1 MKIARID
8 SFPISSIRDIMEFMV
23 SNKKIVLYIATS
35 LDGYIARENGDIDWL
50 SMVESPNEDYGYTD
64 FLKSVDTVI
73 MGRRTYDQV
82 LTFGD
87 FPYKGKKCY
96 VISRT
101 ARPKDDYVEFWSGD
115 ICKLISEI
123 RQKDGSNIWLVGG
136 AQIAGEFLRKNLIDR
151 YIISVLPVLL
161 GKGILLFHSDIP
173 EIRLQLL
180 RNVAYPSG
188 LVQLS
193 YERSK

>member
-1 MKIARID
+1 
-8 SFPISSIRDIMEFMV
+8 MV
-23 SNKKIVLYIATS
+23 SNRKIVLYIATS
-35 LDGYIARENGDIDWL
+35 LDGYIARDDGDIDWL
-50 SMVESPNEDYGYTD
+50 SMVESQDEDYGYKD

-87 FPYKGKKCY
+87 FPYQDKKCY

-101 ARPKDDYVEFWSGD
+101 ARPKEEYVEFYSGD
-115 ICKLISEI
+115 LCKLISEI
-123 RQKDGSNIWLVGG
+123 RQKDGLNIWLVGG
-136 AQIAGEFLRKNLIDR
+136 GEIISEFLNKNLIDT
-151 YIISVLPVLL
+151 YIISILPILL
-161 GKGILLFHSDIP
+161 GKGIPLFRSGIQ
-173 EIRLQLL
+173 EIRLRLH

-193 YERSK
+193 YERSN

>member
-1 MKIARID
+1 
-8 SFPISSIRDIMEFMV
+8 MV
-23 SNKKIVLYIATS
+23 SNRKIVLYIAMS
-35 LDGYIARENGDIDWL
+35 LDGYIARDNGDIDWL
-50 SMVESPNEDYGYTD
+50 SMVEFNNEDYGYKD

-101 ARPKDDYVEFWSGD
+101 TRPKDDHVEFWNGD
-115 ICKLISEI
+115 ISKLISEI
-123 RQKDGSNIWLVGG
+123 QQKDGLNIWLVGG
-136 AQIAGEFLRKNLIDR
+136 AQIVGEFLSKNLIDE
-151 YIISVLPVLL
+151 YIISIIPILL
-161 GKGILLFHSDIP
+161 GKGILLFRSDMQ
-173 EIRLQLL
+173 EIRLQLR
-180 RNVAYPSG
+180 RNIAYPSG

-193 YERSK
+193 YDQTKPH

>member
-1 MKIARID
+1 
-8 SFPISSIRDIMEFMV
+8 MEFMV

-87 FPYKGKKCY
+87 FPYKDKKCY

>member
-1 MKIARID
+1 
-8 SFPISSIRDIMEFMV
+8 MV
-23 SNKKIVLYIATS
+23 SNRKIVLYIAMS
-35 LDGYIARENGDIDWL
+35 LDGCIARENGDIDWL
-50 SMVESPNEDYGYTD
+50 SMVESRNEDYGYKE

-87 FPYKGKKCY
+87 FPYKDKKCY

-101 ARPKDDYVEFWSGD
+101 TRPKNDYVEFWSGD

-123 RQKDGSNIWLVGG
+123 QQKDGLNIWLVGG
-136 AQIAGEFLRKNLIDR
+136 AQIVGEFLSKKLIDK
-151 YIISVLPVLL
+151 YIISVIPILL
-161 GKGILLFHSDIP
+161 GKGILLFRRDRP
-173 EIRLQLL
+173 EIRLQLC

-188 LVQLS
+188 LVQLTYDQTRPETLYHIS
-193 YERSK
+193 